1 MALTDLTTAE
11 LLERLAARTPA
22 PAAGSAAALAGA
34 LAAALVEMVSAFALT
49 RGEGDDAASA
59 QLHRRAAALRARL
72 VELADEDV
80 ASYEPVFGALALD
93 VDDPRR
99 ASALADALS
108 GAANV
113 PLQIAEASA
122 EACELA
128 ALLTRGGARGHVLGD
143 ARAAVAIAEAAVAAA
158 ASLVE
163 LNLGASPRDER
174 VGAAVALTER
184 ARRSRREA
192 QAPDAKP

>member
-1 MALTDLTTAE
+1 LALTDLTTAE

-49 RGEGDDAASA
+49 PGEGDDAPSA

-72 VELADEDV
+72 AELADEDI
-80 ASYEPVFGALALD
+80 ASYEPVFGALELD

-113 PLQIAEASA
+113 PLQIARAAA
-122 EACELA
+122 EVGGLA
-128 ALLTRGGARGHVLGD
+128 AEVAQAGVGAHLVGD
-143 ARAAVAIAEAAVAAA
+143 ARAAVTIAEAAVAAA

-163 LNLGASPRDER
+163 LNLAASPND
-174 VGAAVALTER
+174 ER
-184 ARRSRREA
+184 ARTAAALVENVRQLRLGLA
-192 QAPDAKP
+192 APRAGG